1 MAIEIKDL
9 KKISEEYTAKDFIYK
24 DLNLDFELQ
33 GEYSSALEKKLNKND
48 VKVSYDES
56 AIRNSLRN
64 LFNTKQGQR
73 FLFPLYGLDFYEFLF
88 EPCTDYNGQTLGE
101 KIVTAIRTFE
111 PRVKVNKVTV
121 VADPEQNS
129 YYIDIIVQMP
139 ELNTTATFNTQLDL
153 KQQTFIFVQTSRNR

>member
-1 MAIEIKDL
+1 MAIQIKDL
-9 KKISEEYTAKDFIYK
+9 KKISDDFTAKDFIYK
-24 DLNLDFELQ
+24 DLRLDFEIQ
-33 GEYSSALEKKLNKND
+33 GEYNSVFEQKLDKND
-48 VKVSYDES
+48 VKVSYDEL

-64 LFNTKQGQR
+64 LFNTKRGQR

-88 EPCTDYNGQTLGE
+88 EPCTEYNGQTLGE
-101 KIVTAIRTFE
+101 RIVTAIRTFE

-121 VADPEQNS
+121 IAEPELNT
-129 YYIDIIVQMP
+129 YFVDIIVQMP

>member
-1 MAIEIKDL
+1 MAVQLKDL
-9 KKISEEYTAKDFIYK
+9 KKISNDFVAKDFLYK
-24 DLNLDFELQ
+24 DLKLDFELQ
-33 GEYSSALEKKLNKND
+33 GEYNSIFDKKLTKND
-48 VKVSYDES
+48 MRVSYDEE

-101 KIVTAIRTFE
+101 RIVSAIKTFE

-121 VADPEQNS
+121 IADPEQHS
-129 YYIDIIVQMP
+129 YFIDVLVQMP